1 MSIKGEGGGITK
13 TITVAITIESSVEP
27 DFEISVVPPSQ
38 TITPPQ
44 STSYVINIIG
54 KGDFVS
60 NVGLAISGLP
70 AGAQASFEPP
80 SGVLDY
86 TSTLSLTVG
95 QTISPG
101 TYALTIYASGG
112 GKTKSTVVNLVVQEI
127 SAPPTTSTP
136 TTPTPTTPVI
146 GPSSILGMLTEN
158 AYLIVII
165 ILVLVIAALVMTF
178 ILRGRRKGP

>member
-1 MSIKGEGGGITK
+1 
-13 TITVAITIESSVEP
+13 
-27 DFEISVVPPSQ
+27 
-38 TITPPQ
+38 
-44 STSYVINIIG
+44 
-54 KGDFVS
+54 
-60 NVGLAISGLP
+60 
-70 AGAQASFEPP
+70 
-80 SGVLDY
+80 
-86 TSTLSLTVG
+86 
-95 QTISPG
+95 
-101 TYALTIYASGG
+101 
-112 GKTKSTVVNLVVQEI
+112 TVVNLVVQEI